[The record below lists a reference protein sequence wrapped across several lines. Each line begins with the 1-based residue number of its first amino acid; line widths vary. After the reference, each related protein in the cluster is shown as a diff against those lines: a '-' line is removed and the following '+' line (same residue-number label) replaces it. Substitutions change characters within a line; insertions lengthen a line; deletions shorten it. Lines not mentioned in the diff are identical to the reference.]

1 MIDRD
6 ALIDDLDLAA
16 QTVIGEPCAAAGH
29 FFGRTAEQNAAHGGR
44 GCRVADAHFAGR
56 EEFYALRFLLA
67 DELDAGLDG
76 L

>member
-16 QTVIGEPCAAAGH
+16 QTVIESPAPRPVISSGARSSKTQLTAAEVVVLPMPISPV
-29 FFGRTAEQNAAHGGR
+29 AEELY
-44 GCRVADAHFAGR
+44 V
-56 EEFYALRFLLA
+56 LRFLLA

>member
-6 ALIDDLDLAA
+6 AFIDDLNLTA

-29 FFGRTAEQNAAHGGR
+29 FFGRAVEQNAAHSGR
-44 GCRVADAHFAGR
+44 GCRVADAHFASR
-56 EEFYALRFLLA
+56 EELYALRVLLA
-67 DELDAGLDG
+67 NELDAGLDG